1 MFNFYKKESRWLR
14 VIPVAIAMS
23 LVSSIWTHAAT
34 FYSKAA
40 STDFTAV
47 GSWGANTDGSGAAPG
62 SISNVDDFIIANG
75 SVMNLNSGSASV
87 RTLTITLG
95 SLAVSSNTL
104 TVAIAAQNNSTLSLA
119 GGTLTVSGTGT
130 VNVNGN
136 LSVTATGT
144 LNQSGG
150 DINLDGNNGGAA
162 ATSVASGV
170 AIFGITSTTLTNI
183 NLTGGT
189 LTIVDPHANTTASDV
204 LSLSGSTAGAM
215 NVTTGHTIRFG
226 NGVSTDAGG
235 NVIGFKVNPWASTS
249 GFRFGNL
256 VVNGPVGTNRIVTFG
271 TSFVPLVVSG
281 NLTVNSGGDLR
292 HTGTSAT
299 SGQCQVAGNIT
310 VNGTFTSLGTVI
322 LAAGTFTG
330 STTISNVAQTV
341 AQTVSGTGTFRN
353 LVASPTANFT
363 SLNINNTGGV
373 TMSGNAIS
381 GTGTGTVSGTL
392 TFTSGR
398 LTPSGGTFILGTST
412 ASAGTLTATS
422 GGFTSGSTFRRWVT
436 ATTITVL
443 ATPTTNFFPFVEGA
457 NNRYAR
463 LNRFTAATNTAG
475 WVQATYTSASGLTAD
490 VFTDGAYNVQ
500 QRTNASWAFTSG
512 GGYSVTGSLALGLS
526 GDGLIVTAAAPGNAP
541 RLVQSGVA
549 AGTHVAGSGTT
560 AAPFAN
566 RTLSLGQFTAT
577 HYIGINS
584 GDIGLYS
591 IASGDW
597 ENPAIWSTGSAPTA
611 SDNPLISIGTTVTVS
626 ASPANATS
634 ISVSGTL
641 NITGNTST
649 VTGSA
654 ASTGITV
661 GASGALNVS
670 AGTLDIGL
678 VGNVTNNRSL
688 LVNGTFGVTGGNVNI
703 YGNLVTNNGSSF
715 SQSGGTIE
723 VDGNAG
729 GVALNSVASGTDIVR
744 FNTAVNAS
752 HNFTGGTFIITDPHA
767 SASNTFTVNSST
779 AGAITATGTHTF
791 QFGSAAS
798 TDPGSAS
805 GFIYYSWNGTGIMQM
820 RNAVLAPVT
829 GGANRFV
836 SLTGLYHIFAASGDI
851 TVGLGAE
858 LRSASTS
865 TTLPPINVGG
875 NLTNNGTITNTGILG
890 FGNAVSATGTTLTL
904 SASTTAQAVGG
915 TGVYQNALA
924 SPTAMAAGVRFQNT
938 SVGGI
943 TLNIPFTQ
951 NGSLQMIDGK
961 VNTTSTNVLTHIKTG
976 AAGNVFIGGPTAGYV
991 SGPFRMTIPASFTNA
1006 SCAMP
1011 VGKTAPNW
1019 MAFFNVVTNAG
1030 GSVTLQAER
1039 NNSIGLP
1046 NTNDLSLIGL
1056 TPGAEWVTSIVS
1068 GAANLTSFS
1077 SQIYDPAIISGN
1089 VQAAI
1094 QTPATDFS
1102 AFGSGSTFVAGAAPL
1117 FNALALNIPPIA
1129 GTAFPDRFAIG
1140 QTGPLAVTTVS
1151 FDQNAAAAFAPAVA
1165 RGTTNNNIGRFNI
1178 PALGSIGTVALTDL
1192 NLTYTGTAP
1201 ETDITQVS
1209 IWTGTFAAPV
1219 ALVPGATAVFSGG
1232 NATFTG
1238 ISIPINSGNNFI
1250 WVRCNVSATAA
1261 LGTTIDFQLNSND
1274 LIAWTLTGG
1283 ATAASPL
1290 PVANLLSA
1298 GSTLIDYCSAT
1309 YSTGCTAGAD
1319 GISLVNL
1326 AGSSV
1331 TLNNSSTCAAGPGYY
1346 TYYPAVNKPD
1356 LQQGSS
1362 YAISITMGSDATQYS
1377 RVWVDFDQNGV
1388 LDAGESFSDATN
1400 AGANGT
1406 STFNIVVPPTATLG
1420 FTRMR
1425 VRGGDD
1431 AAITTAQACGA
1442 SGSVWG
1448 ETEDYIVEIT
1458 NPTPSAISAITA
1470 SHPSTAG
1477 MAPSTTNNNLVRVA
1491 VSVSGSL
1498 GTLTLNQIRFTYTG
1512 TSAADIA
1519 ASGVSLWTGTITAP
1533 TAQIGTSQ
1541 SISGGL
1547 VNFTGLTSVLN
1558 PGTNYLW
1565 MRVNTSA
1572 SAVVTNLVDA
1582 SIASGDITI
1591 SATGGATAPGTQPPA
1606 LEDPV
1611 GSRFIDYCTPIYAT
1625 GCTSNDMITAFSINT
1640 LNNPSGAVCAPGT
1653 PLGYVAYAP
1662 SGALTTTLTAGLTY
1676 TANISIASGGG
1687 AGVAIWIDYNKN
1699 GVFDAA
1705 EKSGTVSNIASG
1717 GSGTI
1722 TVNVP
1727 SSTLLGTMRMRVRHM
1742 FATTSTSIDAC
1753 NAGSSFGE
1761 TEDYTITMLP
1771 PPDCSTL
1778 LPFPATATTAS
1789 TATVCNGSSISF
1801 GLTVAMPNGANITYQ
1816 LQRNG
1821 VDQGAA
1827 QSSLPLSF
1835 NVTTGGNW
1843 GIVVKC
1849 NGTPAV
1855 TASTV
1860 ALTVL
1865 TPVVTPGSAVTR
1877 CGPGTLS
1884 PTATSV
1890 TPGATLRWYNASS
1903 GGTEVS
1909 SGPSPNTYVT
1919 NSLPAPSTQTYY
1931 VESSV
1936 SLGSAGS
1943 GATDPNIGSFSSFT
1957 PSSAIYQI
1965 FNTSSSVTIQTID
1978 LYPIAAGSM
1987 VVELRDASNTLI
1999 TSANRSITA
2008 GEANSTASFVGSPV
2022 TMTLNFNVGVGNG
2035 WRLVFASGPACLRNS
2050 TGATSFYGTATQGLT
2065 HVDNWLPSTSYW
2077 YMGYNWQL
2085 EGRCASSRSSVLA
2098 TVTTPPAL
2106 STSVSSATICDGLS
2120 TNLSAAGAGY
2130 SSYTWTPGP
2139 LTGASQTV
2147 SPTATTTY
2155 VVTATGGGCNNSASR
2170 TVTVLP
2176 TPTNPVVVPSTPG
2189 GRCLGQNKTL
2199 TTSSTTGGTVSLLTE
2214 NFNTGTLASL
2224 GWTQSTTGTTVP
2236 WNLVTA
2242 PHNYGTQITN
2252 FSVTNPGS
2260 SFVICNSDADINS
2273 LGSTSLIS
2281 PSFSTVGRTTVTVAF
2296 DHVLR
2301 YLSPDIARVE
2311 YSTDGGTV
2319 WTSTGFDLTATT
2331 PAQTWVAG
2339 AIQTTSASVNLP
2351 AGALNQANVRI
2362 RFFYQY
2368 DYSYYWMI
2376 DNVSITA
2383 NDFVSYRWSD
2393 NTGFGGIPA
2402 PQQTYSPSNASAVV
2416 TPTQGGPITYTVQ
2429 VTNSVG
2435 CNAFV
2440 SGTHSFNVSDIV
2452 VAAASTGPQRV
2463 GTTLTLSATPS
2474 GGFGGYSYQ
2483 WFKQPNVTPP
2493 LDVINSSA
2501 GFSTVNA
2508 QVTNSGT
2515 YQVNVTDGTGCTA
2528 TSTVEALV
2536 YDALVWNGSQSNSW
2550 NDPLN
2555 WTPNIVPANGT
2566 DCTTPLSRDNVVIT
2580 NSGTAPQYPG
2590 AGVYVDNF
2598 GVESGLLTISNNVR
2612 VCGSLSGGNLVGKV
2626 VGAGSIELVGSGTN
2640 IVGGL
2645 LELDKL
2651 VINKSGVGPVQ
2662 IQGVLRINDLMTV
2675 TAAPGGINVGSSGN
2689 VVLVSTPAT
2698 TGKIGPIPAGTSV
2711 TVSAPGKFTQQRYV
2725 SFPSGSGGDWF
2736 FLSSPIQNKLFTDW
2750 ADNFRVVGLNP
2761 GGFGSQGGD
2770 VLPSTQ
2776 PERTTIFSYNEAQN
2790 NVYVD
2795 TVRKRGWVIPGSVAT
2810 INPGQGYRVFVKKE
2824 AVTLFDN
2831 EGLIHSGDK
2840 NMTITRT
2847 EAANCQT
2854 GVTSSTISA
2863 CTEDWRGWNLLGN
2876 PYPCDIDWD
2885 ATGTAWTKPA
2895 QMQNAWHRWNSAGQG
2910 YGLYTN
2916 GVGYVGAGP
2925 APANPNVIPSSQAFF
2940 VKAAAA
2946 GAYSATLAVKE
2957 TAKITNTSGQFARVN
2972 AASQKLRIGISRS
2985 MNPAD
2990 YSYDAVIRFMPEATD
3005 GYDFTY
3011 DFASLGG
3018 NNFSL
3023 GVPVDQSLL
3032 AVASFAPISD
3042 SKIVPISIS
3051 YKSSVG
3057 NFFLKFSQMETLL
3070 EDNSI
3075 FLRDNLIGSIMEVT
3089 PGFVYNYQVTSTD
3102 GLTGDRFELIFNPTV
3117 VTGVNPA
3124 LAAGA
3129 GINVFPNPNA
3139 IGKSTNVALRGFD
3152 VNAAD
3157 VVIYDALGRV
3167 VFSKEVALTNGA
3179 AQVEIKSELPAGVYT
3194 VKAVGGSLTLTQK
3207 LAVR

>member
-1 MFNFYKKESRWLR
+1 MFNFYKKDSRWLR
-14 VIPVAIAMS
+14 VLPVAIAMS

-47 GSWGANTDGSGAAPG
+47 GSWGANTDGSGAAPA
-62 SISNVDDFIIANG
+62 SISNADDFIIANG
-75 SVMNLNSGSASV
+75 SVMNLNSGSAAV
-87 RTLTITLG
+87 RTLTINAG
-95 SLAVSSNTL
+95 SLTVGSNTL
-104 TVAIAAQNNSTLSLA
+104 TVSLA
-119 GGTLTVSGTGT
+119 TTCTSNLTVNTGGTLTVSGGAITINGRFLVAGT
-130 VNVNGN
+130 
-136 LSVTATGT
+136 AT

-150 DINLDGNNGGAA
+150 TITVDGNDAGNAA
-162 ATSVASGV
+162 NSVGSGLGIITFSSSVAP
-170 AIFGITSTTLTNI
+170 

-189 LTIVDPHANTTASDV
+189 LICVDPHANTTASFAFDYN
-204 LSLSGSTAGAM
+204 SAATCNSAAA
-215 NVTTGHTIRFG
+215 HTFQFG

-235 NVIGFKVNPWASTS
+235 NATN
-249 GFRFGNL
+249 GFRHSTWTGASRFLFGNL
-256 VVNGPVGTNRIVTFG
+256 VINALAGTNRYI
-271 TSFVPLVVSG
+271 TSQWSHG
-281 NLTVNSGGDLR
+281 MRSLTV
-292 HTGTSAT
+292 T
-299 SGQCQVAGNIT
+299 SGDYRTTSTPCAVEGNIS
-310 VNGTFTSLGTVI
+310 VA
-322 LAAGTFTG
+322 AAGTLTAN
-330 STTISNVAQTV
+330 STLQMSTYLGGTSGASANAQTISGA
-341 AQTVSGTGTFRN
+341 GTFRN
-353 LVASPTANFT
+353 LAAAPTANFT
-363 SLNINNTGGV
+363 NLTINNSNAAGV
-373 TMSGNAIS
+373 TMSGNS
-381 GTGTGTVSGTL
+381 LTGTGTGTVSGTL
-392 TFTSGR
+392 TFTTGR
-398 LTPSGGTFILGTST
+398 LTPSGGTFILGIST
-412 ASAGTLTATS
+412 TTAGTLTATS
-422 GGFTSGSTFRRWVT
+422 GGFTSGSTFRRWVGT
-436 ATTITVL
+436 NFGSVF
-443 ATPTTNFFPFVEGA
+443 ATPTTSFFPFVEGA
-457 NNRYAR
+457 NNRNVR
-463 LNRFTAATNTAG
+463 LNRFTGATNTAG
-475 WVQATYTSASGLTAD
+475 WVQATYTSASGLTPS

-500 QRTNASWAFTSG
+500 QRTNASWAFSSG
-512 GGYSVTGSLALGLS
+512 GGFNVTGSLALGLS
-526 GDGLIVTAAAPGNAP
+526 GEGLIVTAAAPGNAP

-549 AGTHVAGSGTT
+549 AGTHVAGSGTS

-566 RTLSLGQFTAT
+566 RTLSLGQFIAT
-577 HYIGINS
+577 HYIGIATA
-584 GDIGLYS
+584 DIGLYS
-591 IASGDW
+591 IASGAW

-611 SDNPLISIGTTVTVS
+611 SDNPLISTGTTVTVS

-688 LVNGTFGVTGGNVNI
+688 IVNGTFGVTGGNVNI

-744 FNTAVNAS
+744 FNTLVNAS

-767 SASNTFTVNSST
+767 SASNTFTVNSGT
-779 AGAITATGTHTF
+779 AGAITASGTHTF

-798 TDPGSAS
+798 TDAGSAS
-805 GFIYYSWNGTGIMQM
+805 GFIYYSWNGNGIMQM

-836 SLTGLYHIFAASGDI
+836 SLTGSFHIFAASGDI

-875 NLTNNGTITNTGILG
+875 NLTNNGTITNPSILA

-915 TGVYQNALA
+915 TGVYQNALV
-924 SPTAMAAGVRFQNT
+924 PTAMAVGLRIENT

-943 TLNIPFTQ
+943 TFNIPFTQ
-951 NGSLQMIDGK
+951 NGALNMINGK

-976 AAGNVFIGGPTAGYV
+976 AAGNVFIGTGTAAYV

-1006 SCAMP
+1006 ACAMP

-1019 MAFFNVVTNAG
+1019 ITFFNVVTNAG

-1046 NTNDLSLIGL
+1046 NTNDLSLISL
-1056 TPGAEWVTSIVS
+1056 TAGAEWVTSIVS

-1077 SQIYDPAIISGN
+1077 SQIYDPAIASGN

-1129 GTAFPDRFAIG
+1129 GTAFPDRIAIG

-1151 FDQNAAAAFAPAVA
+1151 FDQTAAAAFAPAVA

-1201 ETDITQVS
+1201 ETDITEVS

-1309 YSTGCTAGAD
+1309 YSTGCVAGAD

-1331 TLNNSSTCAAGPGYY
+1331 TLNNASACAAGPGYY

-1362 YAISITMGSDATQYS
+1362 YPISITMGSDGTQYS

-1388 LDAGESFSDATN
+1388 LDAGESFSAATN

-1406 STFNIVVPPTATLG
+1406 STFNIVVPGTATLG

-1431 AAITTAQACGA
+1431 AVITSAVACGA
-1442 SGSVWG
+1442 SASVWG

-1458 NPTPSAISAITA
+1458 NPTPSTISGITA

-1558 PGTNYLW
+1558 PGVNYLW

-1591 SATGGATAPGTQPPA
+1591 SATGGAVAPGTQPPA

-1611 GSRFIDYCTPIYAT
+1611 GSRFIDYCTPVYAT

-1640 LNNPSGAVCAPGT
+1640 LNNPSGTVCAPGT
-1653 PLGYVAYAP
+1653 PLGYIAYAP
-1662 SGALTTTLTAGLTY
+1662 AGALTTTLTAGVTY
-1676 TANISIASGGG
+1676 TANLSIASGGG

-1722 TVNVP
+1722 TVIVP

-1771 PPDCSTL
+1771 PPDCNTL
-1778 LPFPATATTAS
+1778 LPFPASATTAS
-1789 TATVCNGSSISF
+1789 TASVCNGASITF
-1801 GLTVAMPNGANITYQ
+1801 GLTVPMPNGANITYQ

-1827 QSSLPLSF
+1827 QTAVPF
-1835 NVTTGGNW
+1835 THTVTTSGNW

-1849 NGTPAV
+1849 TGTTQL

-1860 ALTVL
+1860 ALTVISPL
-1865 TPVVTPGSAVTR
+1865 VTPGPAVTR

-1884 PTATSV
+1884 PTASSITG
-1890 TPGATLRWYNASS
+1890 GATLRWYNVAS

-1936 SLGSAGS
+1936 VLGSSASGPADPAIGAFAAGIAP
-1943 GATDPNIGSFSSFT
+1943 GAG
-1957 PSSAIYQI
+1957 IYQE
-1965 FNTSSSVTIQTID
+1965 FSTSSGVTIQTID
-1978 LYPIAAGSM
+1978 VYPIAAGDL
-1987 VVELRDASNTLI
+1987 VVELRN
-1999 TSANRSITA
+1999 SANVVQATATRSITA
-2008 GEANSTASFVGSPV
+2008 GEANSTGSFIGTPV
-2022 TMTLNFNVGVGNG
+2022 TMTLNFNVGVGTG
-2035 WRLVFASGPACLRNS
+2035 WRLVFLSGPTCIRNS
-2050 TGATSFYGTATQGLT
+2050 SGAAPSYGVATAGLT
-2065 HVDNWLPSTSYW
+2065 HTGNWFADNNYW
-2077 YMGYNWQL
+2077 YYGFNWQL

-2098 TVTTPPAL
+2098 TVTTPPTL

-2120 TNLSAAGAGY
+2120 TNLGASGGGY
-2130 SSYTWTPGP
+2130 TNYSWTPGS
-2139 LTGASQTV
+2139 LTGSSQTV

-2199 TTSSTTGGTVSLLTE
+2199 TTSSTTAGTVSLLSET
-2214 NFNTGTLASL
+2214 FNTGTLASL

-2242 PHNYGTQITN
+2242 PHNYLTQITN

-2273 LGSTSLIS
+2273 LGNTSLIS
-2281 PSFSTVGRTTVTVAF
+2281 PSFSTVGRTTVTVSF

-2301 YLSPDIARVE
+2301 YLTGDIARVE
-2311 YSTDGGTV
+2311 YTTDGGTV
-2319 WTSTGFDLTATT
+2319 WTPTSLSFTATT

-2339 AIQTTSASVNLP
+2339 AIQTTNSSVNLP

-2362 RFFYQY
+2362 RFFYDY
-2368 DYSYYWMI
+2368 SYSYYWMI

-2402 PQQTYSPSNASAVV
+2402 PQQVFSPSNSSAVV

-2440 SGTHSFNVSDIV
+2440 SGTHSFNVSDVV

-2493 LDVINSSA
+2493 LDVINSGA

-2536 YDALVWNGSQSNSW
+2536 YAALVWNGSQSNSW

-2689 VVLVSTPAT
+2689 VVLVSTPST

-2770 VLPSTQ
+2770 VLPSTE

-2795 TVRKRGWVIPGSVAT
+2795 TVRKRGWVIPGAVAK

-2831 EGLIHSGDK
+2831 QGLIHSGDK

-2885 ATGTAWTKPA
+2885 ATGAAWTKPA

-2940 VKAAAA
+2940 VKAATP

-2972 AASQKLRIGISRS
+2972 AASQKLRIGISKS

-2990 YSYDAVIRFMPEATD
+2990 YGYDAVIRFMPEATD